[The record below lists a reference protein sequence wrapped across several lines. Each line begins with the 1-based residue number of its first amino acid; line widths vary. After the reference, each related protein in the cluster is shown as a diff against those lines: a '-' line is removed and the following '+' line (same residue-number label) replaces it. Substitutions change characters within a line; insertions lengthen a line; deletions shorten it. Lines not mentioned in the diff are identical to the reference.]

1 MSYVYEPEWGDP
13 LKELEISLNFYRHLV
28 NRLHTYD
35 DMEVVAYLPAR
46 DGIAWALRQLDNQVD
61 QAILDE
67 IKALDARLR
76 EDTDY
81 LVKELD
87 VYGDIWRDEPEEY
100 WWWYLDGG
108 KPDPGGIPSAEERHR
123 QTMEA
128 LRSERLFYDV
138 EKQAVAWLAEAGED
152 YAGEQPPEE
161 TKT

>member
-1 MSYVYEPEWGDP
+1 MGYVYEPEWGDP
-13 LKELEISLNFYRHLV
+13 PKELEISLNFYRHLV
-28 NRLHTYD
+28 NRLHSYD
-35 DMEVVAYLPAR
+35 DMEVIAYLPAR
-46 DGIAWALRQLDNQVD
+46 DGIAWALMQLDNQVD

-67 IKALDARLR
+67 IEELDARLR
-76 EDTDY
+76 ENADY

-128 LRSERLFYDV
+128 LRSGRLFYDV
-138 EKQAVAWLAEAGED
+138 EKQAVVWLGEGGEEYAAEPA
-152 YAGEQPPEE
+152 EE
-161 TKT
+161 